1 MTDQFATHE
10 VFNQSPDLENF
21 NLFESDPVLV
31 GATTRGGAGNA
42 REQLSE
48 FGASIGR
55 AETLS
60 WAEQANRH
68 TPELIVFDQK
78 GRHVDRVEFHPAYHQ
93 MMRLSMAQGL
103 HCSVW
108 DHLGNGGAAQSG
120 ATVARGAGIY
130 MMSQIEPGHVC
141 PITMTNACVPAIM
154 KNPALA
160 KDWIPKV
167 LGREYDPRLVTMG
180 KKSAVTIGMGMTEK
194 QGGTDVRANTTKA
207 EPVNS
212 ASGEYRVTG
221 HKWFLSAPM
230 CDAFL
235 ILAQAPGGL
244 TCFLVPRVLD
254 DGSLNGLQF
263 QRLKSKLGNRS
274 NASSEVEFHDAA
286 AWIVGD
292 EGRGVNTIIE
302 MVTLTRLDCV
312 LSSAGLMRWGL
323 ANAIHHT
330 RHRTV
335 FQKKLIDQPL
345 MTGVLADMALDAEA
359 AALMAFRL
367 AEAYDH
373 PDDGGEARYARI
385 MTPAIKYLTCKMV
398 PGIANEAMECMGG
411 NGYVEDGP
419 MARLYRE
426 APLNAIWEG
435 SGNVMCLDL
444 LRAIGRDPEGFGAV
458 LDHVAEQSG
467 QDSRVMD
474 ALTRART
481 ILTDPARAETEARFA
496 TEQLALTAAAT
507 LMLQHSSGEAADA
520 YAASRLGGLWRATYG
535 TFGGVEDRPDSRAVV
550 DRVMPEVG

>member
-1 MTDQFATHE
+1 MTNQIATHE
-10 VFNQSPDLENF
+10 VFNQSPDLEDF
-21 NLFESDPVLV
+21 NLFDTDPVLK
-31 GATTRGGAGNA
+31 GAVARGGANKA
-42 REQLSE
+42 SAQLSD
-48 FGASIGR
+48 FGAEIGR

-68 TPELIVFDQK
+68 TPELILFDQK
-78 GRHVDRVEFHPAYHQ
+78 GRHVDRVEFHPSYHQ

-108 DHLGNGGAAQSG
+108 DHLGGEAERQG

-141 PITMTNACVPAIM
+141 PITMTNACVPAIL
-154 KNPALA
+154 KNPELA
-160 KDWIPKV
+160 KQWIPKI
-167 LGREYDPRLVTMG
+167 LGREYDPRLVAMG
-180 KKSAVTIGMGMTEK
+180 DKSAVTIGMGMTEK
-194 QGGTDVRANTTKA
+194 QGGTDVRANTTTA
-207 EPVNS
+207 EPVNGGG
-212 ASGEYRVTG
+212 GEYRVTG
-221 HKWFLSAPM
+221 HKWFMSAPM

-244 TCFLVPRVLD
+244 TCFLMPRVLD

-274 NASSEVEFHDAA
+274 NASSEVEFRDAS
-286 AWIVGD
+286 AWIVGE

-302 MVTLTRLDCV
+302 MVTLTRLDCI

-367 AEAYDH
+367 AEAFDAAN
-373 PDDGGEARYARI
+373 DEAEARFARI

-398 PGIANEAMECMGG
+398 PGLANEAMECMGG
-411 NGYVEDGP
+411 NGYVEESP

-458 LDHVAEQSG
+458 CDHIGEQSG
-467 QDSRVMD
+467 QDVNVTA
-474 ALTRART
+474 ALTRARA
-481 ILTDPARAETEARFA
+481 ILTDPARMETEARFA
-496 TEQLALTAAAT
+496 TEQLALAAAAT

-520 YAASRLGGLWRATYG
+520 YTASRLGGMWRATYG
-535 TFGGVEDRPDSRAVV
+535 TFGGIEARPDCRAVV